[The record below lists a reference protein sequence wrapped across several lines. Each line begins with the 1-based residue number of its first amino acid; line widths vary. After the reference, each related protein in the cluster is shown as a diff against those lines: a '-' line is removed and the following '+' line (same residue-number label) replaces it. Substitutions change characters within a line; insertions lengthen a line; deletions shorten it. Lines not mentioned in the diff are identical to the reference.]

1 VSVTSNQQSILA
13 NLQKS
18 DWNPDPKTGTE
29 SLSPEQGKTEQSTNT
44 KPSASEPL
52 QTASE
57 FEFIIPKEK
66 YEMVRDAMDKSKSV
80 IFVKCDGKKKFL
92 RALADVDN

>member
-1 VSVTSNQQSILA
+1 MLCRDCASRR
-13 NLQKS
+13 S
-18 DWNPDPKTGTE
+18 DHGTIDRVLCHLRRE
-29 SLSPEQGKTEQSTNT
+29 IHLFR
-44 KPSASEPL
+44 AL
-52 QTASE
+52 IVSE

>member
-1 VSVTSNQQSILA
+1 
-13 NLQKS
+13 
-18 DWNPDPKTGTE
+18 
-29 SLSPEQGKTEQSTNT
+29 LSQEQGKTEQGTNT
-44 KPSASEPL
+44 NTSASEPL
-52 QTASE
+52 QTVSE

-66 YEMVRDAMDKSKSV
+66 YEMVTDAMDKSKSV